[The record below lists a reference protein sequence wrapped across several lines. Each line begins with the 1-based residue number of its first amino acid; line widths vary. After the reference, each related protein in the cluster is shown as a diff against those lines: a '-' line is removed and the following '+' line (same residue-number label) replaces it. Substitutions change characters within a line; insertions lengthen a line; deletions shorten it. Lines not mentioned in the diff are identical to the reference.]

1 MTTTARQVRLLAEC
15 LDGQGKADVPI
26 TVIGSRAHLR
36 KEFPAEKRGGALRC
50 GTHELVLV
58 QRETPAELQNLDWVG
73 A

>member
-36 KEFPAEKRGGALRC
+36 KEFPAEKRG
-50 GTHELVLV
+50 
-58 QRETPAELQNLDWVG
+58 ETPAELQNLDWVG